1 MLGRV
6 RRGILPIILLGMSTV
21 FAVGAVEAA
30 PTRAQLAEAREAYRE
45 GIALEMAGDW
55 GKALAK
61 FRQVAEINAAP
72 QVRFHIGRCQE
83 NLGRWTEALG
93 AYRLALAQAREANAK
108 DVIKEAEAALAAL
121 EEKIPRVRIELAA
134 GSETASIQLD
144 GVELGAAALR
154 EPILVDPGSHRIE
167 ASLIG
172 HQPQVITFDVAARD
186 ESTVTV
192 PAFVPLEAA
201 APKPSPTKP
210 APEPVGEEE
219 SATGSTVVPWLITGA
234 GVASLGA
241 SGVFYGL
248 RANAISTLEDRCGKE
263 LNCTEAD
270 RGTYDN
276 GKTYTTVANITLGA
290 GIVGVG
296 LGLTWLLSSGGS
308 SEASAAKSSTQLIVH
323 GKGASLV
330 GAF

>member
-6 RRGILPIILLGMSTV
+6 RRGILAIILVGFSTALTV
-21 FAVGAVEAA
+21 SAVEAA

-61 FRQVAEINAAP
+61 FRQVAEINSAP

-83 NLGRWTEALG
+83 KLGRWTEALG

-108 DVIKEAEAALAAL
+108 DVIKEAEAAISAL
-121 EEKIPRVRIELAA
+121 EKEIPRVRIVLAS

-144 GVELGAAALR
+144 GVELGAAALG
-154 EPILVDPGSHRIE
+154 ETIVVDPGSHRLE
-167 ASLIG
+167 ASLSG
-172 HQPQVITFDVAARD
+172 YQPQVVTFEIAARD

-192 PAFVPLEAA
+192 PAFVPLEVP
-201 APKPSPTKP
+201 APEPSPTKP
-210 APEPVGEEE
+210 APEPVQDD
-219 SATGSTVVPWLITGA
+219 SAPRSNVVPWIITGVGA
-234 GVASLGA
+234 ASLTA

-248 RANAISTLEDRCGKE
+248 RANAISSLEDRCGKE
-263 LNCTEAD
+263 LHCTEAE
-270 RGTYDN
+270 RSTYDN

-308 SEASAAKSSTQLIVH
+308 PEPSSAKSSTQVIVH
-323 GKGASLV
+323 GEGASLV

>member
-6 RRGILPIILLGMSTV
+6 HRGILAIVLLGLSTV
-21 FAVGAVEAA
+21 LTGSAAEAA

-61 FRQVAEINAAP
+61 FRQVAEINSAP

-83 NLGRWTEALG
+83 KLGRWTEALG
-93 AYRLALAQAREANAK
+93 AYRLALAQARESNAK
-108 DVIKEAEAALAAL
+108 DVIKEAEAALSAL
-121 EEKIPRVRIELAA
+121 EKEIPRVRFVLAP
-134 GSETASIQLD
+134 GSETSSIQLD
-144 GVELGAAALR
+144 GVELGAAALA
-154 EPILVDPGSHRIE
+154 ETIVVDPGSHRLE
-167 ASLIG
+167 ASLPG
-172 HQPQVITFDVAARD
+172 HQPQVVTFEVAARD

-192 PAFVPLEAA
+192 PAFVPIKVS
-201 APKPSPTKP
+201 APEPPPTKP
-210 APEPVGEEE
+210 TPEPVRDD
-219 SATGSTVVPWLITGA
+219 SATRSNVVPWIITGA
-234 GVASLGA
+234 GAASLTA

-263 LNCTEAD
+263 LHCTEAD
-270 RGTYDN
+270 RSTYDK

-296 LGLTWLLSSGGS
+296 LGLTWLLSSGTS
-308 SEASAAKSSTQLIVH
+308 SEASSTKSSPHVIVH